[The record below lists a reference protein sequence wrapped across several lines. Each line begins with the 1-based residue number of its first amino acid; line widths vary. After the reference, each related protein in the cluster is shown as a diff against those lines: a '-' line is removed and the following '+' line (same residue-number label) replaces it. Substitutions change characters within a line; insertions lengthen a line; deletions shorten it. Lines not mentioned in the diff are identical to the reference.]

1 MKQKHTEAEFGL
13 RWRFMVVAAA
23 VGALTLVS
31 GLWLGAWSASAPASG
46 EAEAIL
52 MAQPATDTVADGSA
66 FEFSY
71 ATPPV
76 NRK

>member
-1 MKQKHTEAEFGL
+1 MKQKHSEAEFGR

-23 VGALTLVS
+23 VGALTLVA
-31 GLWLGAWSASAPASG
+31 GLWLGAWSGTAPAMG

-52 MAQPATDTVADGSA
+52 MAQPATDTFADEA
-66 FEFSY
+66 AVEFSY
-71 ATPPV
+71 ASASV

>member
-1 MKQKHTEAEFGL
+1 MKQKLTEAEFG
-13 RWRFMVVAAA
+13 RQWRFVVVAAG
-23 VGALTLVS
+23 VGALTLVF
-31 GLWLGAWSASAPASG
+31 GLWLGAWSATAPAMG

-52 MAQPATDTVADGSA
+52 MAQPPTDTVADGAA

-71 ATPPV
+71 AAPSV

>member
-1 MKQKHTEAEFGL
+1 MKQKLTEAEFG
-13 RWRFMVVAAA
+13 RQWRFMVVAVG

-31 GLWLGAWSASAPASG
+31 GLWLGAWSATAPAIG

-52 MAQPATDTVADGSA
+52 MAQPATDTVADGAA

>member
-1 MKQKHTEAEFGL
+1 MKQKHSEAEDC
-13 RWRFMVVAAA
+13 RQRRFMVVAAA

-31 GLWLGAWSASAPASG
+31 GLWLGAWSASAPALG

-52 MAQPATDTVADGSA
+52 TTQPATDAVADGST